1 MPEAT
6 FAAGR
11 YGCAQDTGNLPSRS
25 GFRSR
30 LTPAAAVRSDIIR
43 YTTESE
49 TRHEDST
56 MKPHLLSSLAIAI
69 VGVGMTAATGRS
81 ADEGW
86 VSLFDGNTLDGW
98 TLRGGSA
105 TFKVEDGTIVGTTA
119 SGGPNTFLCR
129 GPYGDFVLEFEVRC
143 DIPLNSGVQI
153 RSHVYEKDTPQESAP
168 NRVRKAGEVYGYQ
181 CEIADQSLGTAGN
194 FWDEARRTKWLDDF
208 SDKPEARS
216 AFKNRVWNHFRIVAQ
231 GPRIRSYI
239 NGIPCADFQDDRD
252 SSGFIGLQVHSI
264 KPGTGP
270 YQVRWRN
277 IRLREL
283 KPGETP

>member
-1 MPEAT
+1 
-6 FAAGR
+6 
-11 YGCAQDTGNLPSRS
+11 
-25 GFRSR
+25 
-30 LTPAAAVRSDIIR
+30 
-43 YTTESE
+43 
-49 TRHEDST
+49 

-69 VGVGMTAATGRS
+69 VAAGMTAATGRS

-86 VSLFDGNTLDGW
+86 VSLFDGKTLDGW

-105 TFKVEDGTIVGTTA
+105 TFKVDDGTIVGTT
-119 SGGPNTFLCR
+119 STGGPNTFLCR

-143 DIPLNSGVQI
+143 DVPLNSGVQI

-168 NRVRKAGEVYGYQ
+168 NRTRKAGEVYGYQ

-194 FWDEARRTKWLDDF
+194 FWDEARRSKWLDDF

-252 SSGFIGLQVHSI
+252 ASGFIGLQVHSI

-283 KPGETP
+283 KAGESP